1 MIGLR
6 SLRTPTEAIKIAVEP
21 LHMYHIPNEEQVK
34 ACGVIIGISGHFCS
48 LAGVQPCGFCW
59 CKWVFFT
66 ASRLA
71 PVSLNSVRAVPHR
84 AVRGAIKR
92 MGQS

>member
-6 SLRTPTEAIKIAVEP
+6 NFRTLTEKNKIAVEP
-21 LHMYHIPNEEQVK
+21 LPMYHIPSEEQVK

-71 PVSLNSVRAVPHR
+71 LTPLPSVRAVPHR
-84 AVRGAIKR
+84 AVRGAIK
-92 MGQS
+92 

>member
-1 MIGLR
+1 MIGLK
-6 SLRTPTEAIKIAVEP
+6 SFKIPTGQNKIAVEP
-21 LHMYHIPNEEQVK
+21 LHMYHIPNEEQAK
-34 ACGVIIGISGHFCS
+34 ACGAIVGISGHFVA

-71 PVSLNSVRAVPHR
+71 PMQLYPVRAVPHR
-84 AVRGAIKR
+84 AVRVALERI
-92 MGQS
+92 GQS